1 MANQKERFGSV
12 KESRQIY
19 DLMVSLRVANM
30 KKDMSTTVVNVFVA
44 DRYRL
49 LWQPVKMF
57 TYCSTYFSLD

>member
-1 MANQKERFGSV
+1 MAYQKERFGSV

-44 DRYRL
+44 DR
-49 LWQPVKMF
+49 
-57 TYCSTYFSLD
+57 